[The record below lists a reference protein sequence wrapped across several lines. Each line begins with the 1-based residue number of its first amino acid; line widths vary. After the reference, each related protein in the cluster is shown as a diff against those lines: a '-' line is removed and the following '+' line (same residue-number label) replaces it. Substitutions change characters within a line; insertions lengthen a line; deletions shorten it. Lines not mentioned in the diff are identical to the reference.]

1 MCYYPFKEGETMI
14 EVKYDEEKN
23 KLKLPKNIRQ
33 VGKPNDKIK
42 IYVEDYVITYI
53 NQIADK
59 SNNEQKLAI
68 LLGKIV
74 KNNEVDIAF
83 IEGALEVLGVNIQED
98 NICLTTEIWTS
109 IYNEVRKYFQNQEI
123 VGWFLTRPG
132 KSLGINE
139 KITKI
144 HVDNFP
150 GKNKTLFMSDPI
162 DKDEAFFVYRNGS
175 LVGQEG
181 YYIYYDRNEAMQNYM
196 VETKKY
202 TGEEPAIEAASVDK
216 KISEAAKKEPKVKE
230 LRQFKPKPPHINGF
244 LKNAMSFAT
253 TFVILFALIV
263 GITMLNRNQSQQVI
277 SNNTDN
283 TAAETQSEAKD
294 VTPVEVIDGNVEESQ
309 VPTEAETESVEETQV
324 VQEQQKESSEPQAV
338 INQEAQAEPQTYT
351 VQAGDTLVGIC
362 YKFYSSISY
371 VDKIKELN
379 GIENVDRIYP
389 GMTITLP

>member
-1 MCYYPFKEGETMI
+1 MI

-33 VGKPNDKIK
+33 VGKPNDKVK

-53 NQIADK
+53 NQIAEK

-74 KNNEVDIAF
+74 KNNDVDIAF
-83 IEGALEVLGVNIQED
+83 IQGALEVREVSIQED
-98 NICLTTEIWTS
+98 NICLTTQIWTN
-109 IYNEVRKYFQNQEI
+109 IYDEVRKYFQNEEI

-181 YYIYYDRNEAMQNYM
+181 YYIYYDRNEAMQGYM

-202 TGEEPAIEAASVDK
+202 AGEEPAIEAAGIDK
-216 KISEAAKKEPKVKE
+216 KLSEATKRESKIKEF
-230 LRQFKPKPPHINGF
+230 RQMTRRQKGSGKQPLPHMNVF
-244 LKNAMSFAT
+244 LKKVVSFGM
-253 TFVILFALIV
+253 TFLVLFALII
-263 GITMLNRNQSQQVI
+263 GITMMNNNQPQQVV
-277 SNNTDN
+277 SNNIDSTK
-283 TAAETQSEAKD
+283 AMTQSEADD
-294 VTPVEVIDGNVEESQ
+294 VTPVEVIDGNVK
-309 VPTEAETESVEETQV
+309 ESVAESETDQTS
-324 VQEQQKESSEPQAV
+324 QEPQTETAEV
-338 INQEAQAEPQTYT
+338 INQEVQEQPQTYT
-351 VQAGDTLVGIC
+351 VQTGDTLVGISF
-362 YKFYSSISY
+362 KFYNSISY
-371 VDKIKELN
+371 VDKIRELN
-379 GIENVDRIYP
+379 GIEDVDRIYP

>member
-1 MCYYPFKEGETMI
+1 MI
-14 EVKYDEEKN
+14 EIKYDEEKN

-59 SNNEQKLAI
+59 SINEQKLAI
-68 LLGKIV
+68 LLGRII
-74 KNNEVDIAF
+74 KNNDVDIAF
-83 IEGALEVLGVNIQED
+83 IEGALEVCEVNIQED
-98 NICLTTEIWTS
+98 NISLTTEIWTN
-109 IYNEVRKYFQNQEI
+109 IYDELRKYFHNEEI

-196 VETKKY
+196 VETKKHV
-202 TGEEPAIEAASVDK
+202 GEKPSVEAASVDH
-216 KISEAAKKEPKVKE
+216 KIFEAVKSEPKVKG
-230 LRQFKPKPPHINGF
+230 FKQYRRERIKSGKQLSPHMNVF
-244 LKNAMSFAT
+244 LKNAMSFTT
-253 TFVILFALIV
+253 TFLIIFALIV
-263 GITMLNRNQSQQVI
+263 GITTMNNRQSQSVV
-277 SNNTDN
+277 SNNVDNAVTD
-283 TAAETQSEAKD
+283 TETQSEAKA
-294 VTPVEVIDGNVEESQ
+294 VVPVEVIDGKVSESTDSSVEQETENQ
-309 VPTEAETESVEETQV
+309 ETEAPADETQAV
-324 VQEQQKESSEPQAV
+324 LDQEVQAKAK
-338 INQEAQAEPQTYT
+338 TYT
-351 VQAGDTLVGIC
+351 VQSGDTLAGIS
-362 YKFYSSISY
+362 YKFYSSIAY
-371 VDKIKELN
+371 VEKIKELN
-379 GIENVDRIYP
+379 GIEDVDRIYP
-389 GMTITLP
+389 GMTVTLP